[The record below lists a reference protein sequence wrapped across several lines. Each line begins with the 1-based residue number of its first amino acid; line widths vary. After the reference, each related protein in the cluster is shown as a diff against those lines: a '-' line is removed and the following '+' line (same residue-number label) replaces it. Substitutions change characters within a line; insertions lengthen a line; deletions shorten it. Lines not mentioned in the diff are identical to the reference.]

1 MVIRLLS
8 HRLNVSITAIAESV
22 AVPIAKLT
30 VSTALLTWGWQTLP
44 ANAES
49 KIYNPP
55 SITSEQVISDT
66 LTENDIPTGEG
77 GFARDYYVQL
87 QKGDQI
93 SIDLTSDNFDSMV
106 VLIAADGAT
115 VAENDDG
122 PDGTTNSLLFSRINE
137 AGKYI
142 VRVRA
147 FGETSGGKFTLK
159 LTRLKPT
166 AK

>member
-1 MVIRLLS
+1 MRF
-8 HRLNVSITAIAESV
+8 VSFRSNTLANA
-22 AVPIAKLT
+22 IAKLA
-30 VSTALLTWGWQTLP
+30 VSVALGAWGLQTLP
-44 ANAES
+44 VQAQT
-49 KIYNPP
+49 KIYDPP
-55 SITSEQVISDT
+55 SIASEKAVSDT

-77 GFARDYYVQL
+77 GFARDYHIQL
-87 QKGDQI
+87 QKGDQVA
-93 SIDLTSDNFDSMV
+93 IDLTSDNFDSMV
-106 VLIAADGAT
+106 MLIAADGAT

-159 LTRLKPT
+159 VTRLKPNS
-166 AK
+166 K